1 MINTIKNKNMISL
14 INLKT
19 VKNIITLLF
28 ILIISY
34 ILLNTNVSYSVPV
47 KFNYQD
53 SVMENF
59 YPNFKK

>member
-1 MINTIKNKNMISL
+1 MISL
-14 INLKT
+14 INIKQ

-28 ILIISY
+28 ILIIIY
-34 ILLNTNVSYSVPV
+34 ILFSRSVSYNIPV

-53 SVMENF
+53 SVMENY

>member
-1 MINTIKNKNMISL
+1 MISL

-19 VKNIITLLF
+19 VKTIITLLF

-34 ILLNTNVSYSVPV
+34 ILLNTNVSYTAPV

-53 SVMENF
+53 SVEAKILNALD
-59 YPNFKK
+59 YVVQ

>member
-1 MINTIKNKNMISL
+1 MISL

-19 VKNIITLLF
+19 VKTIITLLF

-34 ILLNTNVSYSVPV
+34 ILLNANVSYSVPV

-53 SVMENF
+53 SIMKNF

>member
-1 MINTIKNKNMISL
+1 MINL
-14 INLKT
+14 INIKQT
-19 VKNIITLLF
+19 KSIITLLF

-34 ILLNTNVSYSVPV
+34 ILLNINISYSVPV

>member
-1 MINTIKNKNMISL
+1 MISL

-19 VKNIITLLF
+19 AKTIITLLF

-53 SVMENF
+53 SVEAKILNVLD
-59 YPNFKK
+59 YVVQ

>member
-1 MINTIKNKNMISL
+1 MISL

-19 VKNIITLLF
+19 VKTIINLLF

-34 ILLNTNVSYSVPV
+34 ILLNTNISYSVPV

-53 SVMENF
+53 SVMENH

>member
-1 MINTIKNKNMISL
+1 MISL

-59 YPNFKK
+59 YPKFKK

>member
-1 MINTIKNKNMISL
+1 MNSL
-14 INLKT
+14 ISIKQEKT
-19 VKNIITLLF
+19 IITLLF

-34 ILLNTNVSYSVPV
+34 ILLNKNVSYSIPV

-53 SVMENF
+53 SVMENH